1 MAAFMMLA
9 ACNNASKK
17 SETTAAAEQAPTQD
31 TIVYEHE
38 YLVKVGD
45 MAPDFTLKYTDGS
58 EFTLSA
64 LRGKVVM
71 LQFTASWCGICRGEM
86 PHIESRIWQPHKDN
100 ADFVLVGVDREEP
113 REVVEEYTCMVD
125 LAKFFLEFTVDE
137 SCGKCAPCRIGTVR
151 LLEILT
157 KITEGNGEMEDL
169 DKLEELAN
177 YIKSASLCGLG
188 QTAPNPVLSTL
199 ANFRDEY
206 IAHIVD
212 KKCPAGVCKNLMTY
226 KIDQEKCIGCGM
238 CMRQC
243 PADAI
248 YKTDYVAPGHKLPS
262 LAIDASKCVKCGA
275 CMTGCKKINAIYKD

>member
-1 MAAFMMLA
+1 MKKLTFLMAALVMLA
-9 ACNNASKK
+9 ACNNTSKK

-113 REVVEEYTCMVD
+113 REVVEEYT
-125 LAKFFLEFTVDE
+125 AK
-137 SCGKCAPCRIGTVR
+137 IGTTYPM
-151 LLEILT
+151 LLDEKGDVFASYALRNSGITRNVLIDRDGRIVKLT
-157 KITEGNGEMEDL
+157 RRFVEPEFNDL
-169 DKLEELAN
+169 VDT
-177 YIKSASLCGLG
+177 IDSL
-188 QTAPNPVLSTL
+188 LS
-199 ANFRDEY
+199 
-206 IAHIVD
+206 
-212 KKCPAGVCKNLMTY
+212 K
-226 KIDQEKCIGCGM
+226 
-238 CMRQC
+238 
-243 PADAI
+243 
-248 YKTDYVAPGHKLPS
+248 
-262 LAIDASKCVKCGA
+262 
-275 CMTGCKKINAIYKD
+275 

>member
-1 MAAFMMLA
+1 MKKLTFLMAALVMLA

-113 REVVEEYTCMVD
+113 REVVEEYT
-125 LAKFFLEFTVDE
+125 AK
-137 SCGKCAPCRIGTVR
+137 IGTTYPM
-151 LLEILT
+151 LLDEKGDVFASYALRKSGITRNVLIDRDGRIVKLT
-157 KITEGNGEMEDL
+157 RRFVEPEFNDL
-169 DKLEELAN
+169 VATID
-177 YIKSASLCGLG
+177 SL
-188 QTAPNPVLSTL
+188 LS
-199 ANFRDEY
+199 
-206 IAHIVD
+206 
-212 KKCPAGVCKNLMTY
+212 K
-226 KIDQEKCIGCGM
+226 
-238 CMRQC
+238 
-243 PADAI
+243 
-248 YKTDYVAPGHKLPS
+248 
-262 LAIDASKCVKCGA
+262 
-275 CMTGCKKINAIYKD
+275 